1 MTKFIC
7 PRCHL
12 NTHIKTHF
20 KRHLSRKN
28 ICKALY
34 KDVPIKDILES
45 YGIEISSTD
54 IHSVTPNVTLPNG
67 VTVTRNPIPYTN
79 SSPISNNIEKN
90 VTLRHHCEYCNKSYA
105 TRQGK
110 YKHKKYCKSIKT
122 QKQTT
127 KKIYTQKE
135 LEIEITKKEE
145 RIKKEAENKAK
156 LMADEIA
163 QELVL
168 SFANKLIPSQTTNS
182 HNTNS
187 HNTQNNNIQNNI
199 QNNNNLK
206 INNFGKENTKYI
218 SDERLKIMF
227 VDPRNTVIQH
237 IKDTHYH
244 LLHPENFNAKI
255 TNYKSKHMKIYED
268 NGWVTVNKKAT
279 ICSMYST
286 HERIMNNEFERL
298 KSELP
303 DIVRNNYTEYKQTAH
318 SNYHTY
324 QQRLIDTEA
333 VIITGTQQQKNI
345 DLLRKEEVLRLAKEQ
360 NKTPSEIFAEHM
372 PDIFAERE
380 KRLEE
385 QGL

>member
-1 MTKFIC
+1 MSTYIC
-7 PRCHL
+7 PRC
-12 NTHIKTHF
+12 NYST
-20 KRHLSRKN
+20 SRKSN
-28 ICKALY
+28 MKNHITRKKLCKAVN
-34 KDVPIKDILES
+34 KDIPIKYIAES
-45 YGIEISSTD
+45 YGIVIPSTD
-54 IHSVTPNVTLPNG
+54 IQGVTLNVTLNDR
-67 VTVTRNPIPYTN
+67 VTVTRNHITK
-79 SSPISNNIEKN
+79 SSNPPISDKTEKN
-90 VTLRHHCEYCNKSYA
+90 VTLRHQCEYCNKSFA

-110 YKHKKYCKSIKT
+110 YRHKKYCKDIYS
-122 QKQTT
+122 QNQPT

-135 LEIEITKKEE
+135 LEIEIRKKEDK
-145 RIKKEAENKAK
+145 IKKEVEEKADILADKRAQKLVLCLVDK
-156 LMADEIA
+156 LMP
-163 QELVL
+163 
-168 SFANKLIPSQTTNS
+168 NQTT

-187 HNTQNNNIQNNI
+187 HNIITQNNQT
-199 QNNNNLK
+199 NNNQQVK

-218 SDERLKIMF
+218 SDARLKIMF

-255 TNYKSKHMKIYED
+255 TNYKSKHMKVYED
-268 NGWVTVNKKAT
+268 NGWITVNKKAT
-279 ICSMYST
+279 ICSMYNT

-303 DIVRNNYTEYKQTAH
+303 DKVRDNYNEYKQTAH

-345 DLLRKEEVLRLAKEQ
+345 DLLRKEEVLRLAREQ

-380 KRLEE
+380 KLLDA

>member
-20 KRHLSRKN
+20 KRHLSRKK
-28 ICKALY
+28 ICKARY
-34 KDVPIKDILES
+34 EDIPIKDILES
-45 YGIEISSTD
+45 YGIEFSSTE
-54 IHSVTPNVTLPNG
+54 INTVPNTQYHLVSQNKYHSVSKSKSQSITKCKHCNKKFT
-67 VTVTRNPIPYTN
+67 TI
-79 SSPISNNIEKN
+79 NNCYRHQK
-90 VTLRHHCEYCNKSYA
+90 HHCKF
-105 TRQGK
+105 RDRDRD
-110 YKHKKYCKSIKT
+110 KKVLIT
-122 QKQTT
+122 QD
-127 KKIYTQKE
+127 
-135 LEIEITKKEE
+135 EIE

-360 NKTPSEIFAEHM
+360 NKTPSEIFAELM
-372 PDIFAERE
+372 PDRFAERE